1 VPNGLLSGKVEIS
14 DGAPQPKVT
23 LLLDGTSGDVV
34 AGGNGQIGAV
44 TTKNQTGTEI
54 GRLGHAFA
62 PLPGAPP
69 GTPASPLASGMLQ
82 LKTHTGQET
91 IALNGATGGASV
103 ATIQAVG
110 VSVTDKDGK
119 QTIRL
124 SGMTGDVEAGGNGQ
138 IGAVISKNQT
148 GTVIGRLGHTFA
160 PLPGSPPGSPPFP
173 IANGQLVLSTHDGHE
188 TITLNG
194 AAGSVAASH
203 VVARG
208 VVATNLS
215 ARDLRVENTAG
226 KDTIHIDGET
236 GDILLLNADCAE
248 EFPVS
253 DRDQIEPGNVMI
265 IEGEDRLRRCERAY
279 DRRVAGVVSG
289 AGDCKP
295 GIVLGKRETA
305 SDTVAIALIGKV
317 YCKADARYAPIEIGD
332 LLTTSTTPGHA
343 MKASDTVRLPG
354 AVIGKALMPLESGM
368 GLIPILVALQ

>member
-1 VPNGLLSGKVEIS
+1 MSNGLFSGKVEIS

-23 LLLDGTSGDVV
+23 LVLDGTSGDVT
-34 AGGNGQIGAV
+34 AGGNGQIGALV
-44 TTKNQTGTEI
+44 MKNQAGTEI

-62 PLPGAPP
+62 PAPGAPP
-69 GTPASPLASGMLQ
+69 GAPPFPLASGMLQ
-82 LKTHTGQET
+82 LRSHTSQET

-124 SGMTGDVEAGGNGQ
+124 SGMNGDVEAGGNGQ
-138 IGAVISKNQT
+138 IGAVVSKNQT

-160 PLPGSPPGSPPFP
+160 PLPGSPPGAPPFP
-173 IANGQLVLSTHDGHE
+173 IASGQLALSTHDGHE

-194 AAGSVAASH
+194 AAGSVTASH
-203 VVARG
+203 VSARG
-208 VVATNLS
+208 VVATNMS
-215 ARDLRVENTAG
+215 ARDLRMENQAG

-253 DRDQIEPGNVMI
+253 DRDPIEPGTVMI
-265 IEGEDRLRRCERAY
+265 IEGEDRLCRSEHAY

-295 GIVLGKRETA
+295 GIVLGKRWTSPDA
-305 SDTVAIALIGKV
+305 VAIALIGKV
-317 YCKADARYAPIEIGD
+317 YCKADARYASIEVGD
-332 LLTTSTTPGHA
+332 LLTSSATPGHA
-343 MKASDTVRLPG
+343 MKASDRARMAG
-354 AVIGKALMPLESGM
+354 AVIGKALRPLESGT